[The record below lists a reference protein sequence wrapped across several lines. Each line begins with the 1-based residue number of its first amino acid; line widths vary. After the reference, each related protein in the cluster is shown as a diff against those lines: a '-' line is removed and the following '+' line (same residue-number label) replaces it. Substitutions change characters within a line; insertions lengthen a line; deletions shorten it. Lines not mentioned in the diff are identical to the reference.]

1 MPRINR
7 QVLLQMLYFDR
18 YRFAEQTAFPYT
30 TLQLSENKGL
40 FIMAGS
46 NTNLEKILL
55 IAGCAGIAIAG
66 VIMLF
71 VGATGTDRGLIAYG
85 VAALVVAVLG
95 FIFGLS
101 GHPDVGVTGPPDIG
115 VNRIGGIL
123 NVPWWVWLI
132 DVAVIALAVLL
143 AKTVLA

>member
-1 MPRINR
+1 
-7 QVLLQMLYFDR
+7 
-18 YRFAEQTAFPYT
+18 
-30 TLQLSENKGL
+30 
-40 FIMAGS
+40 MAGS

-132 DVAVIALAVLL
+132 DAAVIALAVLL